1 MSKGRLSGKIA
12 LITGASRGIG
22 RAIAVEFAKEEA
34 HVIVNYNK
42 SEQQALELV
51 DYLSR
56 EFSVRALSLKF
67 DVSKRKEVVEAK
79 KVVEQEFGRIDVL
92 VNNAGINRPNDF
104 DKITD
109 EEWDEVLA
117 VNLKGPFIVS
127 QVFAELIPDGGSIIN
142 ISSVSGQ
149 YGGPRTTHY
158 AVSKAG
164 LIALTHNMSIFFAKR
179 NIRVNCVAPGIIETD
194 MAKAAVWLGV
204 TDKMLL
210 KRLGVPQEVAKVV
223 VFLASDDA
231 AYITGQTIN
240 VNGGLLLS
248 HGV

>member
-1 MSKGRLSGKIA
+1 MGKLSGKIA
-12 LITGASRGIG
+12 LVTGASRGIG
-22 RAIAVEFAKEEA
+22 RAIAVEFAKEGS

-51 DYLSR
+51 GYLSR

-67 DVSKRKEVVEAK
+67 DVSRRKEVVEAK

-164 LIALTHNMSIFFAKR
+164 LIALTHNMAIFFAKR
-179 NIRVNCVAPGIIETD
+179 NIRVNCVAPGLIATE
-194 MAKAAVWLGV
+194 MFKAARGLGIAERI
-204 TDKMLL
+204 LL
-210 KRLGVPQEVAKVV
+210 NRVGTPGEVAKVV
-223 VFLASDDA
+223 VFLATDGAS
-231 AYITGQTIN
+231 YITGQTIN